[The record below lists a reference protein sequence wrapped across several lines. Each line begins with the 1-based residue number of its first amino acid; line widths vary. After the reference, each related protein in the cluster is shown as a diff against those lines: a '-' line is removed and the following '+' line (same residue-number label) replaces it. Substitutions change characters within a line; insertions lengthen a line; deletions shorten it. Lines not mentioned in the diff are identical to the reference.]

1 MVKLYSISRLKGF
14 SNAQSSA
21 LGHGLRN
28 IRRDSWA
35 KAFKGYAKR
44 LALAITSEG
53 NFNGYRFC
61 KCFYKRLCGLA
72 DFCPRCG
79 KIIQK
84 ELKAQFGKSFG
95 RAPHWMTFT
104 LSFDSAS
111 SRAGLRYTTQ
121 KDQFGRVL
129 RAPKLLNPYQ
139 NQPDRPTLGADVE
152 NQADLKLLAKTALD
166 FISALEADGEI
177 KGALASRE
185 LAVEFFPLSQPDPFT
200 KGRVGHAGY
209 VNVHVT
215 ACMDQPLTRDL
226 ARKFF
231 DRFCSDCESS
241 GAAELG
247 YPNMLVSK
255 LEDQKEL
262 NRWLAYSNKTIPVED
277 YYEKAIEDGC
287 DIQSLNTS
295 FDDVLWCIKKVFEG
309 VRNRRRIGVMRLK
322 SPNDKQYIGRLTKT
336 QLERRSRNSEF
347 KKFMK
352 QTAHL

>member
-1 MVKLYSISRLKGF
+1 MEEF

-21 LGHGLRN
+21 LGYGLRN

-44 LALAITSEG
+44 LALAITSEE

-61 KCFYKRLCGLA
+61 KCFYKRLCEMS

-84 ELKAQFGKSFG
+84 ELKAQFGRSFP

-104 LSFDSAS
+104 LSFDSLS

-121 KDQFGRVL
+121 KDKFGRVM
-129 RAPKLLNPYQ
+129 RKQKLVNPYD
-139 NQPDRPTLGADVE
+139 NQPDKPMLGANVE
-152 NQADLKLLAKTALD
+152 SQPEIQLLARTALD
-166 FISALEADGEI
+166 FVSALEADGQI

-185 LAVEFFPLSQPDPFT
+185 LAVEFIPFAN
-200 KGRVGHAGY
+200 GRVEHAAY

-215 ACMDQPLTRDL
+215 VCMDQPLTRDL
-226 ARKFF
+226 ARQFF
-231 DRFCSDCESS
+231 DQFCEACEDS
-241 GAAELG
+241 GAADLG

-255 LEDQKEL
+255 LESQTEL
-262 NRWLAYSNKTIPVED
+262 NRWLTYSNKTIPVED
-277 YYEKAIEDGC
+277 FYERAIDAGC
-287 DIQSLNTS
+287 DIQSLNAA
-295 FDDVLWCIKKVFEG
+295 FDEVLWCIKRVFDG
-309 VRNRRRIGVMRLK
+309 VRNRRRVGVMRLK
-322 SPNDKQYIGRLTKT
+322 SKKDRQFIGKVTKT
-336 QLERRSRNSEF
+336 QVERRSRNSEF

-352 QTAHL
+352 QTDQMHDE